1 MSNQEINDWNPETKA
16 VLERFLAA
24 GWTIEWTDNG
34 EEGRKPF
41 TTLEEAIADVTACD
55 EGWVRVTKDGNSST
69 LYLVF
74 GNEPGVLISDYT
86 YPAEEGSYDA
96 KKGTEAW
103 KKELDGITEAHY
115 QEWDGRPQPKTTYLA
130 KYGKPRLY

>member
-1 MSNQEINDWNPETKA
+1 MRMLNDWTPETKA

-24 GWTIEWTDNG
+24 GWTVDWTDNG

-55 EGWVRVTKDGNSST
+55 EGWVRVTKNGNSST

-74 GNEPGVLISDYT
+74 GNSPGELISDYT
-86 YPAEEGSYDA
+86 YPAEEGSYTP
-96 KKGTEAW
+96 KKGTEQWHA
-103 KKELDGITEAHY
+103 ELETITAAHY
-115 QEWDGRPQPKTTYLA
+115 QEWDGKPQPKIREDIKYPA
-130 KYGKPRLY
+130 KG